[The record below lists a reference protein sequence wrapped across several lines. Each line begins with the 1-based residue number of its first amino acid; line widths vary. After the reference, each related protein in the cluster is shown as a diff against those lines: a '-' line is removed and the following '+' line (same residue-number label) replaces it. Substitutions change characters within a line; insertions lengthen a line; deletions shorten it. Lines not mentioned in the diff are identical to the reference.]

1 MKKLNRSLVI
11 ALSVLIM
18 AGICQTA
25 PAQALTTDLF
35 KQADVVTEPSKAGAL
50 WTASFSDPYFMGTSM
65 TSTPIVTDSFVYVV
79 NKDSLYEL
87 DKKTGKTL
95 RELSLPVRMNSVC
108 DPVLQDGRLYIP
120 LSDGIITCIDTTDM
134 QILWTSEN
142 MSQKYGM
149 VFQTLGRL
157 RLYDGYLYAGTWC
170 RAADKRS
177 RLSASDNS
185 ISGPGSAGH
194 AYLSGNKR
202 VNIDH
207 EIASDGVFFCIDTK
221 DGHTVWTY
229 RNAENPVGFYWTE
242 SVMAHGRLFFNSEDG
257 TLISHSPTGDV
268 VYEKVSL
275 TDGLM
280 LRNGLCASPDGNYL
294 FTVSKA
300 GILIKITLDTDGNIK
315 SVDKAPLITGEAV
328 GHLSGSGV
336 PENQLPVSD
345 GYLLTESNGT
355 PDINC
360 TSTPTYCNG
369 TLYTGCAVDGCG
381 YMCVTDAS
389 TLKLRYAAQGKPS
402 GEIKSHP
409 LVVRENK
416 LTSSGSS
423 IGIGGGD
430 TEESTLK
437 TSEESTSAGD
447 IRHIYFTANENTGSL
462 YHMTDTPAADSGKI
476 ETLFTPYSA
485 KQYCLADVA
494 IDDDG
499 ILYYSND
506 SGTLFAIGETDK
518 SADIPDTIKVDKP
531 YGVKI
536 KPIKKG
542 WKLTWKKK
550 QPEART
556 EIFIKNN
563 NKWKL
568 YKDKKKCKEMIT
580 YKSIKKMKL
589 NNNSL
594 KIKLRCYVKK
604 SDTKSI
610 VKV

>member
-35 KQADVVTEPSKAGAL
+35 KQADIVTEPSKAGAL
-50 WTASFSDPYFMGTSM
+50 WTATFSDPYFMGTSM
-65 TSTPIVTDSFVYVV
+65 TSTPVVTDTYVYVV

-95 RELSLPVRMNSVC
+95 RELGLPVRMNSVC

-170 RAADKRS
+170 RAADKR
-177 RLSASDNS
+177 
-185 ISGPGSAGH
+185 
-194 AYLSGNKR
+194 
-202 VNIDH
+202 VNIDR

-221 DGHTVWTY
+221 DGHTIWTY

-257 TLISHSPTGDV
+257 TLISHSPAEDV

-300 GILIKITLDTDGNIK
+300 GILIKITLDTDGSIK

-360 TSTPTYCNG
+360 TSTPAYCDG

-409 LVVRENK
+409 LVIN
-416 LTSSGSS
+416 
-423 IGIGGGD
+423 D
-430 TEESTLK
+430 
-437 TSEESTSAGD
+437 D

-462 YHMTDTPAADSGKI
+462 YHMTDTPAATSGMI
-476 ETLFTPYSA
+476 ETMFTPYSA
-485 KQYCLADVA
+485 KQYCLADVV
-494 IDDDG
+494 IDDTG

-568 YKDKKKCKEMIT
+568 YKDTKKCKQIIY

-604 SDTKSI
+604 SDTKIYSKS
-610 VKV
+610 VKISVIRG

>member
-35 KQADVVTEPSKAGAL
+35 KQADIVTEPSKAGAL
-50 WTASFSDPYFMGTSM
+50 WTATFSDPYFMGTSM
-65 TSTPIVTDSFVYVV
+65 TSTPVVTDTYVYVV

-95 RELSLPVRMNSVC
+95 RELGLPVRMNSVC

-170 RAADKRS
+170 RAVD
-177 RLSASDNS
+177 
-185 ISGPGSAGH
+185 
-194 AYLSGNKR
+194 KR
-202 VNIDH
+202 VNIDR
-207 EIASDGVFFCIDTK
+207 EIASDGVFFCIDIH
-221 DGHTVWTY
+221 DGNTVWTY
-229 RNAENPVGFYWTE
+229 RSAENPVGFYWTE
-242 SVMAHGRLFFNSEDG
+242 SVKAHGRLFFNSEDG
-257 TLISHSPTGDV
+257 TLISHSPAEDV
-268 VYEKVSL
+268 VYERVSL

-280 LRNGLCASPDGNYL
+280 LRNGLCASPDGDYL

-300 GILIKITLDTDGNIK
+300 GILIKITLDTDGSIK
-315 SVDKAPLITGEAV
+315 AVDNAPLITGEAV

-360 TSTPTYCNG
+360 TSTPAYCDG

-381 YMCVTDAS
+381 YMCVTDAA
-389 TLKLRYAAQGKPS
+389 TLKLRYTAQGKPS

-409 LVVRENK
+409 LVIN
-416 LTSSGSS
+416 
-423 IGIGGGD
+423 D
-430 TEESTLK
+430 
-437 TSEESTSAGD
+437 D

-462 YHMTDTPAADSGKI
+462 YHMTDTPAATSGMI
-476 ETLFTPYSA
+476 ETMFTPYSA
-485 KQYCLADVA
+485 KQYCLADVV
-494 IDDDG
+494 IDDTG

-550 QPEART
+550 QPEVRT

-568 YKDKKKCKEMIT
+568 YKDTKKCKEMIT

-594 KIKLRCYVKK
+594 KIKLRCYVKE
-604 SDTKSI
+604 SDTKIYSKS
-610 VKV
+610 VKTSVIRG

>member
-1 MKKLNRSLVI
+1 MWYICLIKKGYIGECFMKKLNRSLVI

-18 AGICQTA
+18 AGSICQTA
-25 PAQALTTDLF
+25 PAQASTTDLF
-35 KQADVVTEPSKAGAL
+35 KQADVVTDPSKAGAL
-50 WTASFSDPYFMGTSM
+50 WTATFSDPYFMGTSM
-65 TSTPIVTDSFVYVV
+65 TSTPVVTDTCVYVV

-95 RELSLPVRMNSVC
+95 RELGLPVRMNSVC
-108 DPVLQDGRLYIP
+108 DPALLNGRLYIP
-120 LSDGIITCIDTTDM
+120 LSDGIIICVDTTDM

-149 VFQTLGRL
+149 DFQTLGRL

-170 RAADKRS
+170 RAVD
-177 RLSASDNS
+177 
-185 ISGPGSAGH
+185 
-194 AYLSGNKR
+194 KR

-242 SVMAHGRLFFNSEDG
+242 SVMTHGRLFFNSEDG
-257 TLISHSPTGDV
+257 TLISHSPAEDV

-280 LRNGLCASPDGNYL
+280 LRNGLCMSNDGTCL

-300 GILIKITLDTDGNIK
+300 GVLIKITLDTDGSIK
-315 SVDKAPLITGEAV
+315 AVDKAPLITGDAV
-328 GHLSGSGV
+328 DV
-336 PENQLPVSD
+336 
-345 GYLLTESNGT
+345 
-355 PDINC
+355 NC
-360 TSTPTYCNG
+360 TSTPTYFDG

-381 YMCVTDAS
+381 YMCVTDAA

-409 LVVRENK
+409 LVIN
-416 LTSSGSS
+416 
-423 IGIGGGD
+423 D
-430 TEESTLK
+430 
-437 TSEESTSAGD
+437 D

-462 YHMTDTPAADSGKI
+462 YHMTDTPAATSGMI
-476 ETLFTPYSA
+476 ETVFTPYSA

-494 IDDDG
+494 IDDEG

-531 YGVKI
+531 YDVKI

-550 QPEART
+550 QTKART
-556 EIFIKNN
+556 EIFIRKN

-568 YKDKKKCKEMIT
+568 YKDTKKCKEMIT
-580 YKSIKKMKL
+580 YKSIK
-589 NNNSL
+589 NNNNTL
-594 KIKLRCYVKK
+594 QIKLRCYVKQSGNK
-604 SDTKSI
+604 YYSKYLKISAAWGR
-610 VKV
+610 